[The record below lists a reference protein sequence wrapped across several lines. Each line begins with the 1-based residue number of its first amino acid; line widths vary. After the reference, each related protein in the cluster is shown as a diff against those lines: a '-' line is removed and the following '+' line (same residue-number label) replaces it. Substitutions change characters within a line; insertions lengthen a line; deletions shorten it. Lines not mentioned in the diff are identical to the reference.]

1 MIQDNSLTFA
11 QAQLIPQTQT
21 TTEAT
26 NVIDTVVVNG
36 GIQGATGNVG
46 NGDAEP
52 LNLNLVISTDQL
64 AASAT
69 SAATLQFIL
78 YSGATDTATN
88 TLYTS
93 PAYTVAQL
101 NQLVPDATHPSGMII
116 VPIVIPRG
124 LMLEFLGLNL
134 VTAGGENF
142 SAGHVT
148 AFLALEAVQTNF
160 NQ

>member
-101 NQLVPDATHPSGMII
+101 NAAWPP
-116 VPIVIPRG
+116 
-124 LMLEFLGLNL
+124 
-134 VTAGGENF
+134 
-142 SAGHVT
+142 SAGLTGLRATVT
-148 AFLALEAVQTNF
+148 DASTVTFLAALVGGGGVICPAFCNGTAWVAG
-160 NQ
+160 